1 MDNDT
6 ENDSDY
12 DLWIMIMTRIMIVGN
27 DETAG
32 LGSASG
38 KLSGMSRKDCKPV
51 M

>member
-6 ENDSDY
+6 ENDNDY
-12 DLWIMIMTRIMIVGN
+12 ELWIMIMTKIMIVNN
-27 DETAG
+27 DERAG
-32 LGSASG
+32 LKSASG